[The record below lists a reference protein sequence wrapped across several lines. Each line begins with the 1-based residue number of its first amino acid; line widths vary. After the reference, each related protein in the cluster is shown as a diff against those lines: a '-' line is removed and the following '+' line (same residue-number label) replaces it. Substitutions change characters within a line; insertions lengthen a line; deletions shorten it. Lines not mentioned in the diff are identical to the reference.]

1 MSKKVVSDNSI
12 FNDPMFVYKLEEVV
26 ERIVD
31 EKMKFLPSKDEFYE
45 RMDHIAGMIQD
56 MWDELAASN
65 LALNRHEEKLDQL
78 ENIHPNFAHALA

>member
-1 MSKKVVSDNSI
+1 MSKKVFSDNSI
-12 FNDPMFVYKLEEVV
+12 FNDPVFVYKLEEVV

-45 RMDHIAGMIQD
+45 RMDHLSGMIQD

-78 ENIHPNFAHALA
+78 ERIHPNFAHVNL